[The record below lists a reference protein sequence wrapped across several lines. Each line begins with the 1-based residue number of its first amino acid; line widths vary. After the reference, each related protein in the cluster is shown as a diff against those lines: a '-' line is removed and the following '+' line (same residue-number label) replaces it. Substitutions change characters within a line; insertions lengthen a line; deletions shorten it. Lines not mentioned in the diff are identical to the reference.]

1 MINPQDYNLGTI
13 VTLKKPHPSKTVE
26 WEVVRLGLD
35 IKLKSTTVEN
45 TYIIMERPSFH
56 KRVKAIIKNKEL

>member
-1 MINPQDYNLGTI
+1 MINAQEYQLGTI
-13 VTLKKPHPSKTVE
+13 ITLKKPHPSKTIE

-45 TYIIMERPSFH
+45 TYIIMERPIFH
-56 KRVKAIIKNKEL
+56 KRVKTIIKK